1 MKKLFASITILPF
14 LILSLSGCLAIG
26 NKSASLTIIY
36 GVTAVLSLLLL
47 LGYFFLVHK
56 KEKWFVLLFS
66 SVLVVNIGYFCLAVS
81 SSLEEALMANRLA
94 YLGSV
99 LLPMSMLMII
109 LKVTNT
115 KYKKWLPF
123 CLIYI
128 SAFVLFVAASP
139 GYLDIYYKE
148 VSFEVINGV
157 SRLVKVYGSW
167 HNLYLLFLFGYFG
180 VIVATII
187 HAAKKKTIDTTAHA
201 IILAIAVFV
210 NIGVWFIEQLV
221 SIEFEMLSI
230 SYIISELFLL
240 GVHLIMTENQKLKEL
255 VKDAETLRNFTPAD
269 DTQAVAVN
277 VQPNRSV
284 HIDCDQ
290 FEVFIS
296 GVNELTPTELSI
308 YEFYIARTTTKE
320 IMAALNIK
328 ENTLKF
334 HNKNIYRKLG
344 VSSRKEL
351 LEIYKQ
357 ITAINAKQ
365 EETPPNCDRTA
376 SFK

>member
-1 MKKLFASITILPF
+1 MLP
-14 LILSLSGCLAIG
+14 
-26 NKSASLTIIY
+26 
-36 GVTAVLSLLLL
+36 
-47 LGYFFLVHK
+47 
-56 KEKWFVLLFS
+56 
-66 SVLVVNIGYFCLAVS
+66 
-81 SSLEEALMANRLA
+81 
-94 YLGSV
+94 
-99 LLPMSMLMII
+99 
-109 LKVTNT
+109 
-115 KYKKWLPF
+115 
-123 CLIYI
+123 
-128 SAFVLFVAASP
+128 
-139 GYLDIYYKE
+139 
-148 VSFEVINGV
+148 
-157 SRLVKVYGSW
+157 
-167 HNLYLLFLFGYFG
+167 
-180 VIVATII
+180 
-187 HAAKKKTIDTTAHA
+187 KKKTIDTTAHA

-240 GVHLIMTENQKLKEL
+240 GVQLIMTENQKLKEL
-255 VKDAETLRNFTPAD
+255 AKDAETLRNFTPAD

-284 HIDCDQ
+284 HIDCAQ